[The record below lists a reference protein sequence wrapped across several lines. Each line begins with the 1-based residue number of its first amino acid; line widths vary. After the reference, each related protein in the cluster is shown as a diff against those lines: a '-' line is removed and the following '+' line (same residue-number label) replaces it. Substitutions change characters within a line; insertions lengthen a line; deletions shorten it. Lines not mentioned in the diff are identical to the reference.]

1 MAESIGAIIEELQ
14 DWVGREERAAD
25 IAEWGPVARLAA
37 ILDYEHP
44 PWPAHELP
52 ALAHWLYFLP
62 RDQQSALDPD
72 GHPRRGAFL
81 PPVPLPRRMWAGSRV
96 QFLTSVSVGAS
107 LERRSTIA
115 RVTCKS
121 GTAGNNVFVT
131 VKHEI
136 ASHGAIAIIEE
147 QDLVYLPALAAQSGS
162 ARPVIAR
169 DPRVADVTR
178 SMTAD
183 PVRLFRYSALTFNA
197 HRIHYDREYARM
209 AEGYPGLVVHGPLL
223 AILALDHFRREAEG
237 AVPRS
242 FQFRAHRPLFDT
254 DRFDVCLA
262 WNAAGASLW
271 IVNTAGAVMLSASV
285 ERA

>member
-1 MAESIGAIIEELQ
+1 MAEPVPAATEDLQ
-14 DWVGREERAAD
+14 GWVGREERAAD
-25 IAEWGPVARLAA
+25 IAAWGPVARLAA
-37 ILDYEHP
+37 VLDYAHP

-62 RDQQSALDPD
+62 CDQQSALDPD
-72 GHPRRGAFL
+72 GHPRRGGFL
-81 PPVPLPRRMWAGSRV
+81 PPVALPRRMWAGSRV
-96 QFLTSVSVGAS
+96 QFLAAVSVGTR

-115 RVTCKS
+115 AVTSKS
-121 GTAGNNVFVT
+121 GTAGSKVFVT

-136 ASHGAIAIIEE
+136 ASHGAVAIIEE
-147 QDLVYLPALAAQSGS
+147 QDIVYLPALAAEIGS
-162 ARPVIAR
+162 AQPVAH
-169 DPRVADVTR
+169 DPRVADATR
-178 SMTAD
+178 SITAGS
-183 PVRLFRYSALTFNA
+183 VRLFRYSALTFNA
-197 HRIHYDREYARM
+197 HRIHYDRDYARE

-223 AILALDHFRREAEG
+223 AIFALDHYRREAQG

-262 WNAAGASLW
+262 WNAAGADLW
-271 IVNTAGAVMLSASV
+271 IVDAAGALVLSAAV